1 MSDDGRGGE
10 SSLSAGRG
18 GIDPMLNAKLTRR
31 KVQQDVELMGNRIE
45 RLRAEER
52 KAKQKV
58 LETKLRGQEIIQLQ
72 KRNQQAHAA
81 KELSKRI
88 ETEQHTRDQQS
99 QQLRRIEHRA
109 ALKSTYESMHA
120 ARREEVKAERR
131 IKAENADAV
140 TQTRAYEIARAQK
153 AQQAIRHHQQMVHA
167 RFDKQRQAHR
177 EFLAQDFI
185 NMIAMEDRRREEIE
199 RDIASLEIEERSH
212 IERLRA
218 LQVCCVRRDHGPR
231 REEHSHTPRTPRT
244 HRAHRAPRAHR
255 ASRAPRAPCTPP
267 YTPHAPMHPLQE
279 EQKTAY
285 YPYHYP

>member
-1 MSDDGRGGE
+1 MLPEIPPLPELLVVKAWARNAAMSDDGREGE

-109 ALKSTYESMHA
+109 SLKSTYESMHA
-120 ARREEVKAERR
+120 SRREEVKAERR
-131 IKAENADAV
+131 IKAENADMVA
-140 TQTRAYEIARAQK
+140 QTRAYEVARAQK

-218 LQVCCVRRDHGPR
+218 LQVRRNNGPR
-231 REEHSHTPRTPRT
+231 REEHSHAPLTPHTPETPTPRTA
-244 HRAHRAPRAHR
+244 RAHRAPRTR
-255 ASRAPRAPCTPP
+255 PYAPLYAP
-267 YTPHAPMHPLQE
+267 
-279 EQKTAY
+279 
-285 YPYHYP
+285 